1 MLTGELLARLQSLWQ
16 EGDQLDHATTLR
28 HEKRL
33 NITPDTGQLL
43 YQLVRHQRGGDILE
57 IGTSNG
63 YSTLWLADAVR
74 DTGGSL
80 CTLEIDKARKKAA
93 RQNLREAKLEDFV
106 RMEVCD
112 AGEFLRD
119 YSKYFDVVLL
129 DADRSQYTAYWPHLQ
144 RILTK
149 PGSLLVVDN
158 VLSHADEVQAFIA
171 LVEADKN
178 FSSMVLDIG
187 AGLLLASSV

>member
-1 MLTGELLARLQSLWQ
+1 MKAKLKAYLETVYSESRAHDETQTERAACWRNL
-16 EGDQLDHATTLR
+16 H
-28 HEKRL
+28 
-33 NITPDTGQLL
+33 PDSAALIAL
-43 YQLVRHQRGGDILE
+43 LVRAKQARKVLE
-57 IGTSNG
+57 VGTSNG

-80 CTLEIDKARKKAA
+80 RTLEIDKARKKAA
-93 RQNLREAKLEDFV
+93 RQNLREAKLEDYV

-119 YSKYFDVVLL
+119 YPKYFDVVLL

>member
-1 MLTGELLARLQSLWQ
+1 MKAKLKAYLETVYSESRAHDETQTERAACWRNLHPDSAALLAV
-16 EGDQLDHATTLR
+16 
-28 HEKRL
+28 
-33 NITPDTGQLL
+33 
-43 YQLVRHQRGGDILE
+43 LVRAKQARKVLE
-57 IGTSNG
+57 VGTSNG
-63 YSTLWLADAVR
+63 YATLWLADAVR

-80 CTLEIDKARKKAA
+80 RTLEIDKARKKAA
-93 RQNLREAKLEDFV
+93 RQNLREAKLDDFV

-119 YSKYFDVVLL
+119 YPKYYDVVLL

>member
-1 MLTGELLARLQSLWQ
+1 MKAKLKAYLETVYSESRAHDETQTERAACWRNL
-16 EGDQLDHATTLR
+16 H
-28 HEKRL
+28 
-33 NITPDTGQLL
+33 PDSAALIAL
-43 YQLVRHQRGGDILE
+43 LVRTKQARKVLE
-57 IGTSNG
+57 VGTSNG

-93 RQNLREAKLEDFV
+93 RQNLREAKLDDYV

-119 YSKYFDVVLL
+119 YPKYFDVVLL

>member
-1 MLTGELLARLQSLWQ
+1 MKAKLKAYLETVYSESRAHDETQTERAACWRNL
-16 EGDQLDHATTLR
+16 H
-28 HEKRL
+28 
-33 NITPDTGQLL
+33 PDSAALIAL
-43 YQLVRHQRGGDILE
+43 LVRAKQARKVLE
-57 IGTSNG
+57 VGTSNG

>member
-1 MLTGELLARLQSLWQ
+1 MKAKLKAYLETVYSESRAHDETQTERAACWRNL
-16 EGDQLDHATTLR
+16 H
-28 HEKRL
+28 
-33 NITPDTGQLL
+33 PDSAALIAL
-43 YQLVRHQRGGDILE
+43 LVRTKQARKVLE
-57 IGTSNG
+57 VGTSNG

-80 CTLEIDKARKKAA
+80 RTLEIDKARKKAA
-93 RQNLREAKLEDFV
+93 RQNLRETKLEDFV

-119 YSKYFDVVLL
+119 YPKYFDVVLL

>member
-1 MLTGELLARLQSLWQ
+1 
-16 EGDQLDHATTLR
+16 
-28 HEKRL
+28 
-33 NITPDTGQLL
+33 
-43 YQLVRHQRGGDILE
+43 
-57 IGTSNG
+57 
-63 YSTLWLADAVR
+63 
-74 DTGGSL
+74 
-80 CTLEIDKARKKAA
+80 
-93 RQNLREAKLEDFV
+93 
-106 RMEVCD
+106 MEVCD

-119 YSKYFDVVLL
+119 YPKYFDVVLL

>member
-1 MLTGELLARLQSLWQ
+1 MKAKLKAYLETVYSESRAHDETQTERAACWRNLHPDSAALLAV
-16 EGDQLDHATTLR
+16 
-28 HEKRL
+28 
-33 NITPDTGQLL
+33 
-43 YQLVRHQRGGDILE
+43 LVRAKQARKVLE
-57 IGTSNG
+57 VGTSNG

-93 RQNLREAKLEDFV
+93 RQNLREAKLDDYV

-119 YSKYFDVVLL
+119 YPKYFDVVLL

>member
-1 MLTGELLARLQSLWQ
+1 MKAKLKAYLETVYSESRAHDETQTERAACWRNL
-16 EGDQLDHATTLR
+16 H
-28 HEKRL
+28 
-33 NITPDTGQLL
+33 PDSAALIAL
-43 YQLVRHQRGGDILE
+43 LVRAKQARKVLE
-57 IGTSNG
+57 VGTSNG
-63 YSTLWLADAVR
+63 YATLWLADAVR

-119 YSKYFDVVLL
+119 YPKYFDVVLL

>member
-1 MLTGELLARLQSLWQ
+1 MKAKLKAYLETVYSESRAHDETQTERAACWRNLHPDSAALLAV
-16 EGDQLDHATTLR
+16 
-28 HEKRL
+28 
-33 NITPDTGQLL
+33 
-43 YQLVRHQRGGDILE
+43 LVRAKQARKVLE
-57 IGTSNG
+57 VGTSNG

-80 CTLEIDKARKKAA
+80 RTLEIDKARKKAA
-93 RQNLREAKLEDFV
+93 RQNLREAKLEDYV

>member
-1 MLTGELLARLQSLWQ
+1 MKAKLKAYLETVYSESRAHDETQTERAACWRNLHPDSAALLAV
-16 EGDQLDHATTLR
+16 
-28 HEKRL
+28 
-33 NITPDTGQLL
+33 
-43 YQLVRHQRGGDILE
+43 LVRAKQARKVLE
-57 IGTSNG
+57 VGTSNG

-93 RQNLREAKLEDFV
+93 RQNLREAELDDYV

>member
-1 MLTGELLARLQSLWQ
+1 MKAKLKAYLETVYSESRAHDETQTERAACWRNLHPDSAALLAV
-16 EGDQLDHATTLR
+16 
-28 HEKRL
+28 
-33 NITPDTGQLL
+33 
-43 YQLVRHQRGGDILE
+43 LVRAKQARKVLE
-57 IGTSNG
+57 VGTSNG

-80 CTLEIDKARKKAA
+80 RTLEIDKARKKAA

-119 YSKYFDVVLL
+119 YPKYFDVVLL

>member
-1 MLTGELLARLQSLWQ
+1 MKAKLKAYLETVYSESRAHDETQTERAACWRNLHPDSAALLAV
-16 EGDQLDHATTLR
+16 
-28 HEKRL
+28 
-33 NITPDTGQLL
+33 
-43 YQLVRHQRGGDILE
+43 LVRAKQARKVLE
-57 IGTSNG
+57 VGTSNG

-80 CTLEIDKARKKAA
+80 RTLEIDKARKKAA
-93 RQNLREAKLEDFV
+93 RQNLRETKLEDFV

-119 YSKYFDVVLL
+119 YPKYFDVVLL

-187 AGLLLASSV
+187 AGLLLVSSV

>member
-1 MLTGELLARLQSLWQ
+1 MKAKLKAYLETVYSESRAHDETQTERAACWRNLHPDSAALLAV
-16 EGDQLDHATTLR
+16 
-28 HEKRL
+28 
-33 NITPDTGQLL
+33 
-43 YQLVRHQRGGDILE
+43 LVRAKQARKVLE
-57 IGTSNG
+57 VGTSNG

-80 CTLEIDKARKKAA
+80 RTLEIDKARKKAA

>member
-1 MLTGELLARLQSLWQ
+1 MKAKLKAYLETVYSESRAHDETQTERAACWRNLHPDSAALLAV
-16 EGDQLDHATTLR
+16 
-28 HEKRL
+28 
-33 NITPDTGQLL
+33 
-43 YQLVRHQRGGDILE
+43 LVRAKQARKVLE
-57 IGTSNG
+57 VGTSNG

-119 YSKYFDVVLL
+119 YPKYYDVVLL

>member
-1 MLTGELLARLQSLWQ
+1 MKAKLKAYLETVYSESRAHDETQTERAACWRNL
-16 EGDQLDHATTLR
+16 H
-28 HEKRL
+28 
-33 NITPDTGQLL
+33 PDSAALIAL
-43 YQLVRHQRGGDILE
+43 LVRAKQARKVLE
-57 IGTSNG
+57 VGTSNG

-93 RQNLREAKLEDFV
+93 RQNLREAKLEDYV

>member
-1 MLTGELLARLQSLWQ
+1 MKAKLKAYLETVYSESRAHDETQTERAACWRNL
-16 EGDQLDHATTLR
+16 H
-28 HEKRL
+28 
-33 NITPDTGQLL
+33 PDSAALIAL
-43 YQLVRHQRGGDILE
+43 LVRAKQARKVLE
-57 IGTSNG
+57 VGTSNG

-80 CTLEIDKARKKAA
+80 RTLEIDKARKKAA

-119 YSKYFDVVLL
+119 YPKYYDVVLL

>member
-1 MLTGELLARLQSLWQ
+1 MKAKLKAYLETVYSESRAHDETQTERAACWRNLHPDSAALLAV
-16 EGDQLDHATTLR
+16 
-28 HEKRL
+28 
-33 NITPDTGQLL
+33 
-43 YQLVRHQRGGDILE
+43 LVRAKQARKVLE
-57 IGTSNG
+57 VGTSNG

-119 YSKYFDVVLL
+119 YPKYFDVVLL

>member
-1 MLTGELLARLQSLWQ
+1 MKAKLKAYLETVYSESRAHDETQTERAACWRNLHPDSAALLAV
-16 EGDQLDHATTLR
+16 
-28 HEKRL
+28 
-33 NITPDTGQLL
+33 
-43 YQLVRHQRGGDILE
+43 LVRAKQARKVLE
-57 IGTSNG
+57 VGTSNG

-80 CTLEIDKARKKAA
+80 RTLEIDKARKKAA
-93 RQNLREAKLEDFV
+93 RQNLREAKLDDYV

-119 YSKYFDVVLL
+119 YPKYYDVVLL

>member
-1 MLTGELLARLQSLWQ
+1 MKAKLKAYLETVYSESRAHDETQTERAACWRNLHPDSAALLAV
-16 EGDQLDHATTLR
+16 
-28 HEKRL
+28 
-33 NITPDTGQLL
+33 
-43 YQLVRHQRGGDILE
+43 LVRAKQARKVLE
-57 IGTSNG
+57 VGTSNS

-80 CTLEIDKARKKAA
+80 RTLEIDKARKKAA
-93 RQNLREAKLEDFV
+93 RQNLREAKLDDYV

-119 YSKYFDVVLL
+119 YPKYFDVVLL

>member
-1 MLTGELLARLQSLWQ
+1 MKAKLKAYLETVYSESRAHDETQTERAACWRNLHPDSAALLAV
-16 EGDQLDHATTLR
+16 
-28 HEKRL
+28 
-33 NITPDTGQLL
+33 
-43 YQLVRHQRGGDILE
+43 LVRAKQARKVLE
-57 IGTSNG
+57 VGTSNG
-63 YSTLWLADAVR
+63 YATLWLADAVR

-80 CTLEIDKARKKAA
+80 RTLEIDKARKKAA
-93 RQNLREAKLEDFV
+93 RQNLREAKLEDYV

-119 YSKYFDVVLL
+119 YPKYFDVVLL

>member
-1 MLTGELLARLQSLWQ
+1 MKAKLKAYLETVYSESRAHDETQTERAACWRNLHPDSAALLAV
-16 EGDQLDHATTLR
+16 
-28 HEKRL
+28 
-33 NITPDTGQLL
+33 
-43 YQLVRHQRGGDILE
+43 LVRAKQARKVLE
-57 IGTSNG
+57 VGTSNG

-80 CTLEIDKARKKAA
+80 RTLEIDKARKKAA
-93 RQNLREAKLEDFV
+93 RQNLRETKLEDFV

-119 YSKYFDVVLL
+119 YPKYFDVVLL

>member
-1 MLTGELLARLQSLWQ
+1 MKAKLKAYLDNFYAESRAHDAEQEERAQRWRNLSPESAALLAL
-16 EGDQLDHATTLR
+16 
-28 HEKRL
+28 
-33 NITPDTGQLL
+33 
-43 YQLVRHQRGGDILE
+43 LVRAKQARKVLE
-57 IGTSNG
+57 VGTSNG

-80 CTLEIDKARKKAA
+80 RTLEIDKARKKAA
-93 RQNLREAKLEDFV
+93 KQNLREAKLDDYV

-112 AGEFLRD
+112 AGKFLRD
-119 YSKYFDVVLL
+119 YQKYYDVVFL
-129 DADRSQYTAYWPHLQ
+129 DADRSRYVDYWPDLQ

-158 VLSHADEVQAFIA
+158 VLSHADEVQPFIA

-178 FSSMVLDIG
+178 FSSTVLAIG
-187 AGLLLASSV
+187 TGLLLATSI

>member
-1 MLTGELLARLQSLWQ
+1 MKAKLKAYLETVYSESRAHDETQTERAACWRNLHPDSAALLAV
-16 EGDQLDHATTLR
+16 
-28 HEKRL
+28 
-33 NITPDTGQLL
+33 
-43 YQLVRHQRGGDILE
+43 LVRAKQARKVLE
-57 IGTSNG
+57 VGTSNG

-93 RQNLREAKLEDFV
+93 RQNLREAKLEDYV

-112 AGEFLRD
+112 AGEFLRT
-119 YSKYFDVVLL
+119 YQKYYDVVFL

-149 PGSLLVVDN
+149 PDSLLVVDN

-178 FSSMVLDIG
+178 SSSMV
-187 AGLLLASSV
+187 

>member
-1 MLTGELLARLQSLWQ
+1 MKAKLKAYLETVYSESRAHDETQTERAACWRNLHPDSAALLAV
-16 EGDQLDHATTLR
+16 
-28 HEKRL
+28 
-33 NITPDTGQLL
+33 
-43 YQLVRHQRGGDILE
+43 LVRAKQARKVLE
-57 IGTSNG
+57 VGTSNG

-119 YSKYFDVVLL
+119 YQNISMWCCLMP
-129 DADRSQYTAYWPHLQ
+129 TAVNTPPIG
-144 RILTK
+144 RIC
-149 PGSLLVVDN
+149 S
-158 VLSHADEVQAFIA
+158 AFSPSPA
-171 LVEADKN
+171 A
-178 FSSMVLDIG
+178 FWW
-187 AGLLLASSV
+187 

>member
-1 MLTGELLARLQSLWQ
+1 MKAKLKAYLETVYSESRAHDETQTERAACWRNL
-16 EGDQLDHATTLR
+16 H
-28 HEKRL
+28 
-33 NITPDTGQLL
+33 PDSAALIAL
-43 YQLVRHQRGGDILE
+43 LVRAKQARKVLE
-57 IGTSNG
+57 VGTSNG

-80 CTLEIDKARKKAA
+80 RTLEIDKARKKAA
-93 RQNLREAKLEDFV
+93 RQNLREAKLDDYV

-119 YSKYFDVVLL
+119 YPKYFDVVLL

>member
-1 MLTGELLARLQSLWQ
+1 MKAKLKAYLETVYSESRAHDETQTERAACWRNLHPDSAALLA
-16 EGDQLDHATTLR
+16 G
-28 HEKRL
+28 
-33 NITPDTGQLL
+33 
-43 YQLVRHQRGGDILE
+43 LVRAKQARKVLE
-57 IGTSNG
+57 VGTSNG

-80 CTLEIDKARKKAA
+80 RTLEIDKARKKAA
-93 RQNLREAKLEDFV
+93 RQNLREAKLDDYV

-119 YSKYFDVVLL
+119 YPKYFDVVLL

>member
-1 MLTGELLARLQSLWQ
+1 MKAKLKAYLETVYSESRAHDETQTERAACWRNLHPDSAALLAV
-16 EGDQLDHATTLR
+16 
-28 HEKRL
+28 
-33 NITPDTGQLL
+33 
-43 YQLVRHQRGGDILE
+43 LVRAKQARKVLE
-57 IGTSNG
+57 VGTSNG

-80 CTLEIDKARKKAA
+80 RTLEIDKARKKAA
-93 RQNLREAKLEDFV
+93 RQNLREAKLDDYV

-119 YSKYFDVVLL
+119 YPKYFDVVLL

>member
-1 MLTGELLARLQSLWQ
+1 MKAKLKAYLETVYSESRAHDETQTERAACWRNLHPDSAALLAV
-16 EGDQLDHATTLR
+16 
-28 HEKRL
+28 
-33 NITPDTGQLL
+33 
-43 YQLVRHQRGGDILE
+43 LVRAKQARKVLE
-57 IGTSNG
+57 VGTSNG

-80 CTLEIDKARKKAA
+80 RTLEIDKARKKAA
-93 RQNLREAKLEDFV
+93 RQNLREAKLDDFV

-119 YSKYFDVVLL
+119 YPKYFDVVLL

>member
-1 MLTGELLARLQSLWQ
+1 MKAKLKAYLETVYSESRAHDETQTERAACWRNL
-16 EGDQLDHATTLR
+16 H
-28 HEKRL
+28 
-33 NITPDTGQLL
+33 PDSAALIAL
-43 YQLVRHQRGGDILE
+43 LVRAKQARKVLE
-57 IGTSNG
+57 VGTSNG

-93 RQNLREAKLEDFV
+93 RQNLREAKLDDYV

-119 YSKYFDVVLL
+119 YPKYFDVVLL

>member
-1 MLTGELLARLQSLWQ
+1 MKAKLKAYLESVYSESRAHDETQTEGAACWRNLHPDSAALLAV
-16 EGDQLDHATTLR
+16 
-28 HEKRL
+28 
-33 NITPDTGQLL
+33 
-43 YQLVRHQRGGDILE
+43 LVRAKQARKVLE
-57 IGTSNG
+57 VGTSNG

>member
-1 MLTGELLARLQSLWQ
+1 MKAKLKAYLETVYSESRAHDETQTERAACWRNL
-16 EGDQLDHATTLR
+16 H
-28 HEKRL
+28 
-33 NITPDTGQLL
+33 PDSAALIAL
-43 YQLVRHQRGGDILE
+43 LVRAKQARKVLE
-57 IGTSNG
+57 VGTSNG

-80 CTLEIDKARKKAA
+80 RTLEVDNARKKAA

-119 YSKYFDVVLL
+119 YPKYFDVVLL

>member
-1 MLTGELLARLQSLWQ
+1 MKAKLKAYLETVYSESRAHDETQTERAACWRNL
-16 EGDQLDHATTLR
+16 H
-28 HEKRL
+28 
-33 NITPDTGQLL
+33 PDSAALIAL
-43 YQLVRHQRGGDILE
+43 LVRAKQARKVLE
-57 IGTSNG
+57 VGTSNG
-63 YSTLWLADAVR
+63 YATLWLADAVR

-80 CTLEIDKARKKAA
+80 RTLEIDKARKKAA
-93 RQNLREAKLEDFV
+93 RQNLREAKLDDFV

-119 YSKYFDVVLL
+119 YPKYYDVVLL

-158 VLSHADEVQAFIA
+158 VLSHADEVQAFIV

>member
-1 MLTGELLARLQSLWQ
+1 MKAKLKAYLETVYSESRAHDETQTERAACWRNLHPDSAALLAV
-16 EGDQLDHATTLR
+16 
-28 HEKRL
+28 
-33 NITPDTGQLL
+33 
-43 YQLVRHQRGGDILE
+43 LVRAKQARKVLE
-57 IGTSNG
+57 VGTSNG

-80 CTLEIDKARKKAA
+80 RTLEIDKARKKAA
-93 RQNLREAKLEDFV
+93 RQNLRETKLEDFV

>member
-1 MLTGELLARLQSLWQ
+1 MKAKLKAYLETVYSESRAHDETQTERAACWRNLHPDSAALLAV
-16 EGDQLDHATTLR
+16 
-28 HEKRL
+28 
-33 NITPDTGQLL
+33 
-43 YQLVRHQRGGDILE
+43 LVRAKQARKVLE
-57 IGTSNG
+57 VGTSNG

-80 CTLEIDKARKKAA
+80 RTLEIDKARKKAA

-119 YSKYFDVVLL
+119 YPKYYDVVFL

>member
-1 MLTGELLARLQSLWQ
+1 MKAKLKAYLETVYSESRAHDETQTERAACWRNL
-16 EGDQLDHATTLR
+16 H
-28 HEKRL
+28 
-33 NITPDTGQLL
+33 PDSAALIAL
-43 YQLVRHQRGGDILE
+43 LVRAKQARKVLE
-57 IGTSNG
+57 VGTSNG

-80 CTLEIDKARKKAA
+80 RTLEIDKARKKAA
-93 RQNLREAKLEDFV
+93 RQNLREAKLDDFV

-119 YSKYFDVVLL
+119 YPKYYDVVLL